1 MTPTKKTLTTRKT
14 QSKQPAG
21 SNVRIKAKAPQKTV
35 PLDSLPQNPFV
46 HEVLELASS
55 QRANARKVEALQR
68 YEEDAVKVILK
79 WNFDDDIKSVLPE
92 GEVPYGE
99 EEDQL
104 VYSGSLSENIAKEAA
119 GGDSAT
125 AQDLDGRGR
134 TTLRNTWKNLY
145 HYVQGGNDG
154 LTKTRREMMF
164 INLLK
169 GLHPK
174 EAEILVLVKDGKLEE
189 KYKISKQNVKDAYP
203 AMTENWEV

>member
-1 MTPTKKTLTTRKT
+1 MTPTKKTTTTTRKPKHKP
-14 QSKQPAG
+14 SVA
-21 SNVRIKAKAPQKTV
+21 IKASAPKKVV
-35 PLDSLPQNPFV
+35 PMDSLPQNPFV
-46 HEVLELASS
+46 HEILALASS
-55 QRANARKVEALQR
+55 QRANAKKVEALQR
-68 YEEDAVKVILK
+68 YEQDAVKVILK
-79 WNFDDDIKSVLPE
+79 WNFDDNIVSAVPE

-104 VYSGSLSENIAKEAA
+104 VYTGSLSENIAKEAA

-134 TTLRNTWKNLY
+134 TSLRKTWRNLY
-145 HYVQGGNDG
+145 HYVKGGNDG

-174 EAEILVLVKDGKLEE
+174 EAEILVLVKDGKLED
-189 KYKISKQNVKDAYP
+189 KYKISKKNVKDAYP
-203 AMTENWEV
+203 AMTQEWEV

>member
-1 MTPTKKTLTTRKT
+1 MTPTKKTTTTTRKPKHKPSVT
-14 QSKQPAG
+14 VKARPPKQ
-21 SNVRIKAKAPQKTV
+21 TV
-35 PLDSLPQNPFV
+35 PIGSLPTNPFV

-55 QRANARKVEALQR
+55 QRANARKVEALQK
-68 YEEDAVKVILK
+68 YGEDAVKVILK
-79 WNFDDDIKSVLPE
+79 WNFDDNIVSAVPE

-104 VYSGSLSENIAKEAA
+104 VYTGSLSENIAKEAA

-134 TTLRNTWKNLY
+134 TTLRREWKNLY
-145 HYVQGGNDG
+145 HYVRGGNDA

-174 EAEILVLVKDGKLEE
+174 EAELLVLVKDGRLED
-189 KYKISKQNVKDAYP
+189 KYKISKQNVMDAYP

>member
-1 MTPTKKTLTTRKT
+1 MTPTKKTTTTTRKPKHKP
-14 QSKQPAG
+14 SVA
-21 SNVRIKAKAPQKTV
+21 IKASAPKKVV
-35 PLDSLPQNPFV
+35 PMDSLPQNPFV

-55 QRANARKVEALQR
+55 QRANAKKVEALKK

-79 WNFDDDIKSVLPE
+79 WNFDDNIVSALPE

-104 VYSGSLSENIAKEAA
+104 VYSGSLSENIAREAA

-203 AMTENWEV
+203 AMTVDWEV

>member
-1 MTPTKKTLTTRKT
+1 MTPTKKTTTTRKT
-14 QSKQPAG
+14 NHKPS
-21 SNVRIKAKAPQKTV
+21 VTIKAKAPQKTV

-55 QRANARKVEALQR
+55 QRANARKVEALQK

-79 WNFDDDIKSVLPE
+79 WNFDDNIKSVLPE

-145 HYVQGGNDG
+145 HYVEGGNDG

-174 EAEILVLVKDGKLEE
+174 EAEILILVKDGKLED

-203 AMTENWEV
+203 TMTENWEV

>member
-189 KYKISKQNVKDAYP
+189 KYRISKQNVKDAYP

>member
-1 MTPTKKTLTTRKT
+1 MTPTKKTTTTRKPKHKP
-14 QSKQPAG
+14 SVA
-21 SNVRIKAKAPQKTV
+21 IKARAPQKTV

-55 QRANARKVEALQR
+55 QRANAKKVEALQK
-68 YEEDAVKVILK
+68 YGEDAVKVILK
-79 WNFDDDIKSVLPE
+79 WNFDDNIVSALPE

-104 VYSGSLSENIAKEAA
+104 VYSGSLSQNIAREAA

-134 TTLRNTWKNLY
+134 TSLRKTWRNLY
-145 HYVQGGNDG
+145 HYVKGGNDG

-174 EAEILVLVKDGKLEE
+174 EAEILVLVKDGKLED
-189 KYKISKQNVKDAYP
+189 KYKISKQNVIDAYP
-203 AMTENWEV
+203 KMTENWEV